1 MKISFEDAESARET
15 VKLAIDLISAATGIY
30 VIIQKGIKQ
39 AKTLDN
45 ATKEELIAILE
56 DARLPDWEDLE

>member
-1 MKISFEDAESARET
+1 MKISFDDAESARET

-56 DARLPDWEDLE
+56 DARLPAWEELE